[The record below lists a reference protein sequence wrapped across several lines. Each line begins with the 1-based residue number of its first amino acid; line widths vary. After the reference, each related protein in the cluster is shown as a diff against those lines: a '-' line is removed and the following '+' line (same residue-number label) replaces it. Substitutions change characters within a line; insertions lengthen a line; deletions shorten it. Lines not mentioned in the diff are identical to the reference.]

1 MKKSLVN
8 NNRKQSKLLCNC
20 ISSKSNR
27 SLSSPV
33 YSENKNKLILIN
45 CTSCISKTTPTTTTK
60 AKIISDKKLINNTRN
75 SKNCSINN
83 NNNNNNNNT
92 KTLISSNSIKKKPK
106 YITQFSIR
114 FHKFSLRS
122 SSFSAL
128 TRNKNFLKR
137 SALDNNTNNMNQRCC
152 LSVSVVPFERLYGNN
167 NNNNNNNG
175 ATTTNT
181 NATNANNNQQNSTNN
196 NGKNKKNNVITLF
209 FFLFLV
215 NLELYSVYT
224 SNRQWVVMKKKLINI
239 F

>member
-75 SKNCSINN
+75 SKNCSIN

-224 SNRQWVVMKKKLINI
+224 SNRQWVVVMKKKLINI